1 VSPMMCD
8 INISTNFIFLIVD
21 EEIDTILGITN
32 DNHIEGGTYLI

>member
-1 VSPMMCD
+1 MCD

-32 DNHIEGGTYLI
+32 DNHIESGTYLI